1 MDIRPRGMTRDGGAS
16 QTNKLAERLHEI
28 RERGGLRRVAELGAV
43 DLEARTVEL
52 SFSSEVEYER
62 WFGIEV
68 LSHDANAVDMSRLNN
83 GAPVLWMHDWDD
95 QRGVVESARIDGD
108 RKGRAIVRFS
118 KSAAGEQLMQDVA
131 DKIITKVSVGY
142 LVNGMKLTEERA
154 DVDVYTVTDWLP
166 FEISFV
172 SVPADDTVGVGRSA
186 SQNPQEEKPAKP
198 ADNPTQVQ
206 NSAAGRGST
215 KERPTMKFRTF
226 RDAQGNLCRVA
237 VDEAGNDVGDVEI
250 IERAG
255 VGDAAA
261 QARGQDAERARVRE
275 LTEMGRQYGQVDK
288 ALEFI
293 AGGKSADDFRRELL
307 ADYATERSKKP
318 MAEQVKEGEVG
329 LTDREARSYSIMR
342 AVRALANPNNKQ
354 YQKDAAFEIECSI
367 AAAEKAGKESRG
379 LMIPADVLNRAFATT
394 TPAGGPGSNA
404 IATNLLA
411 DQFIELLRHR
421 TWALKRVTSM
431 GGLVGNVDIPRQNSA
446 TQAYWVG
453 EGGAASES
461 EPGIDQI
468 AFSPKTLAAYT
479 DITRRLMLQSTPDA
493 ELIVRNDLLKVMALA
508 LDKAVLYGSGA
519 AGQPKGLLQQ
529 TGIHAVA
536 TADVYPSYAE
546 YVQMETDVAAADA
559 DVGSLSYVVNARAR
573 GAAKTT
579 LKFPGAAIAQ
589 GGTVWESGNTING
602 YATDVTNQLVDGDSF
617 FGNWADFIVAMW
629 SGLDMM
635 VDPYSLSTSGGT
647 RIVVFQDVD
656 MNIRH
661 KESFTYASKTAVAN
675 P

>member
-1 MDIRPRGMTRDGGAS
+1 MNIQRIMTRDGGAS

-28 RERGGLRRVAELGAV
+28 RERGGLQRVADVGAV

-62 WFGIEV
+62 WFGIEI
-68 LSHDANAVDMSRLNN
+68 LSHDAGAVDLSRLQN
-83 GAPVLWMHDWDD
+83 GAPVLWMHNWDD
-95 QRGVVESARIDGD
+95 QRGVVESVRIDSD
-108 RKGRAIVRFS
+108 RKGRAVVRIS
-118 KSAAGEQLMQDVA
+118 RSPAGEQLLQDIA
-131 DKIITKVSVGY
+131 DGIITKVSVGY
-142 LVNGMKLTEERA
+142 LVNGMRLIEQRG
-154 DVDVYTVTDWLP
+154 DVDVYSVTDWLP

-172 SVPADDTVGVGRSA
+172 SVPADDTVGVGRKA
-186 SQNPQEEKPAKP
+186 EIPREETGAKP
-198 ADNPTQVQ
+198 ADNPTQVH

-215 KERPTMKFRTF
+215 KERQIMKFRTF

-237 VDEAGNDVGDVEI
+237 VDDAGNDTGDVEI
-250 IERAG
+250 IERAI
-255 VGDAAA
+255 DTSSAA
-261 QARGQDAERARVRE
+261 QQRGQETERARVRE

-288 ALEFI
+288 ALQFI
-293 AGGKSADDFRRELL
+293 AEGKSAEDFRRELL
-307 ADYATERSKKP
+307 ADFATERNARKP
-318 MAEQVKEGEVG
+318 LSEQVKEGELG
-329 LTDREARSYSIMR
+329 LTDKEARQFSIMR
-342 AVRALANPNNKQ
+342 AIRALANPNNKQ
-354 YQKDAAFEIECSI
+354 FQKDAAFEFECSR
-367 AAAEKAGKESRG
+367 AAEDQYGKQSKG
-379 LMIPADVLNRAFATT
+379 ILIPADVLNRAFSTT

-404 IATNLLA
+404 IAQNLLA
-411 DQFIELLRHR
+411 DQFIELLRHK
-421 TWALKRVTSM
+421 TWALKRVMTL

-453 EGGAASES
+453 EGASPNES

-468 AFSPKTLAAYT
+468 GFSPKTLAAYT

-508 LDKAVLYGSGA
+508 LDKAVLYG
-519 AGQPKGLLQQ
+519 AGTANTPKGLKNQ

-536 TADVYPSYAE
+536 LAGAYPTFQE
-546 YVQMETDVAAADA
+546 YVDMETEVAAADA
-559 DVGSLSYVVNARAR
+559 DVGSLSYVINARAR
-573 GAAKTT
+573 GDAKTT

-589 GGTVWESGNTING
+589 GGTIWEQGNTING
-602 YATDVTNQLVDGDSF
+602 YSVDVTNQIDDGDVW
-617 FGNWADFIVAMW
+617 FGNWSDFIVAMW

-661 KESFTYASKTAVAN
+661 PESFTYASKPAT

>member
-1 MDIRPRGMTRDGGAS
+1 MNIQRIMTRDAGPS

-43 DLEARTVEL
+43 DLDARTVEL
-52 SFSSEVEYER
+52 SFSSEDAEVAR
-62 WFGIEV
+62 WFGIEK
-68 LSHDANAVDMSRLNN
+68 LSHSAGAVDMSRLNN

-108 RKGRAIVRFS
+108 RKGRAVVRFS
-118 KSAAGEQLMQDVA
+118 RSPAGEQLMQDVA

-142 LVNGMKLTEERA
+142 LVNGMKLAEERA
-154 DVDVYTVTDWLP
+154 DDNVYLVTEWQP

-172 SVPADDTVGVGRSA
+172 SVPADDSVGVGRSA
-186 SQNPQEEKPAKP
+186 PQNPREEKPVKP
-198 ADNPTQVQ
+198 VDNSTIINSDPTNQ
-206 NSAAGRGST
+206 RT
-215 KERPTMKFRTF
+215 DRTMNEKIL
-226 RDAQGNLCRVA
+226 RDASGNLVRA
-237 VDEAGNDVGDVEI
+237 MVDENGSITKVLEVLEKAGEDTS
-250 IERAG
+250 
-255 VGDAAA
+255 AA
-261 QARGQDAERARVRE
+261 QARGQDTERTRVRE
-275 LTEMGRQYGQVDK
+275 LTEMGRQYDATEM
-288 ALEFI
+288 ALEHI
-293 AGGKSADDFRRELL
+293 ASGASPQDMQRALLGRFADKRNQR
-307 ADYATERSKKP
+307 P
-318 MAEQVKEGEVG
+318 MSEQVKDGEVG
-329 LTDREARSYSIMR
+329 MTDREARSYSIMR

-379 LMIPADVLNRAFATT
+379 LMIPADVLNRAFSTT

-421 TWALKRVTSM
+421 TWALKRCTSM

-453 EGGAASES
+453 EGAAPSES

-536 TADVYPSYAE
+536 LADVYPSYAE

-579 LKFPGAAIAQ
+579 LKFPAAAIAQ

-617 FGNWADFIVAMW
+617 FGNWADFIIAMW

>member
-1 MDIRPRGMTRDGGAS
+1 MRNRMMTRDGGAQ

-68 LSHDANAVDMSRLNN
+68 LSHDAGAVDMSRLNN

-142 LVNGMKLTEERA
+142 MVNGMKLTEERA
-154 DVDVYTVTDWLP
+154 DIDVYTVTDWQP

-186 SQNPQEEKPAKP
+186 EIPREETPRAAAENPS
-198 ADNPTQVQ
+198 QVQ
-206 NSAAGRGST
+206 NSAATRGLTEDHS
-215 KERPTMKFRTF
+215 TMKYRTF

-237 VDEAGNDVGDVEI
+237 VDDAGNDVGNIEI
-250 IERAG
+250 IERAA
-255 VGDAAA
+255 DTAAAA
-261 QARGQDAERARVRE
+261 QARGADAERARVRDL
-275 LTEMGRQYGQVDK
+275 LTMGREYNAVEK
-288 ALEFI
+288 AAKFI
-293 AGGKSADDFRRELL
+293 EEGKTADDLRRELL
-307 ADYATERSKKP
+307 ADFAAQRSARP
-318 MAEQVKEGEVG
+318 MADQVKESEIG
-329 LTDREARSYSIMR
+329 LTDKEARRFSIMT
-342 AVRALANPNNKQ
+342 AVRALANPNNRA
-354 YQKDAAFEIECSI
+354 YQEAAAFEYECSR
-367 AAAEKAGKESRG
+367 AAAAMAGKESRG
-379 LMIPADVLNRAFATT
+379 IMIPSDVLNRAFSTT

-421 TWALKRVTSM
+421 TWALKRVTTM

-446 TQAYWVG
+446 SQAYWVG
-453 EGGAASES
+453 EGGTPTES

-468 AFSPKTLAAYT
+468 SFSPKTLAAYT

-508 LDKAVLYGSGA
+508 LDKAVIYATGA
-519 AGQPKGLLQQ
+519 NNQPKGLLAQ

-536 TADVYPSYAE
+536 LAAANASFAE
-546 YVQMETDVAAADA
+546 FVQMETDIAAADA
-559 DVGSLSYVVNARAR
+559 DVGRMSYVINAVAR

-579 LKFPGAAIAQ
+579 LKFPGVNGSQTI
-589 GGTVWESGNTING
+589 WEQGNTING
-602 YATDVTNQLVDGDSF
+602 YDVDVTNQLAAGDYF
-617 FGNWADFIVAMW
+617 FGNWADFIMAMW

-647 RIVVFQDVD
+647 RIIVFQDVD
-656 MNIRH
+656 MNVRH
-661 KESFTYASKTAVAN
+661 VQSFTYASATATAN

>member
-1 MDIRPRGMTRDGGAS
+1 MDIRPRGMRMMTRDGNPS

-43 DLEARTVEL
+43 DMEARTVEL

-68 LSHDANAVDMSRLNN
+68 LSHDAGAVDMSRLNN
-83 GAPVLWMHDWDD
+83 SAPVLWMHDWDD

-206 NSAAGRGST
+206 SRTTPKGNETMNEKILRDAAGNLVRA
-215 KERPTMKFRTF
+215 RV
-226 RDAQGNLCRVA
+226 DADGKI
-237 VDEAGNDVGDVEI
+237 VEVLEM

-255 VGDAAA
+255 ADAAAA
-261 QARGQDAERARVRE
+261 QARGQDAERNRVRE
-275 LTEMGRQYGQVDK
+275 LMELGRAYGAVEK
-288 ALEFI
+288 AAKFAEE
-293 AGGKSADDFRRELL
+293 GKTAADLQRELL
-307 ADYATERSKKP
+307 ADFATARAAKP
-318 MAEQVKEGEVG
+318 LSEQEKDAKLG
-329 LTDREARSYSIMR
+329 LTEKEVRKFSIFR
-342 AVRALANPNNKQ
+342 AVRALLPTATAADRNA
-354 YQKDAAFEIECSI
+354 AAFEFECSRE
-367 AAAEKAGKESRG
+367 AEKLYGKQSKG
-379 LMIPADVLNRAFATT
+379 IMIPADVLSDRAFSTT

-404 IATNLLA
+404 VAQNLLA
-411 DQFIELLRHR
+411 GSFIELLRNR
-421 TWALKRVTSM
+421 AWLLRYATTM
-431 GGLVGNVDIPRQNSA
+431 GGLVGNVDIPRQNAA

-453 EGGAASES
+453 EGGAPTSG
-461 EPGIDQI
+461 EPGLDQI
-468 AFSPKTLAAYT
+468 HFTPKTLGAYT
-479 DITRRLMLQSTPDA
+479 DITRRLMEQATPDA
-493 ELIVRNDLLKVMALA
+493 ELIVRNDILRVMALA
-508 LDKAVLYGSGA
+508 LDKAGIYGTGSTN
-519 AGQPKGLLQQ
+519 QPKGLKLQ
-529 TGIHAVA
+529 TGINAVDFA
-536 TADVYPSYAE
+536 TAGKPTFPELVD
-546 YVQMETDVAAADA
+546 METQIALDNA
-559 DVGSLSYVVNARAR
+559 DVDSMVYAFNAGIR
-573 GAAKTT
+573 GYAKTA
-579 LKFPGAAIAQ
+579 LKFPGTAAS
-589 GGTVWESGNTING
+589 GTIWEPGNTVNG
-602 YATDVTNQLVDGDSF
+602 YNTAVSNQIAAGEVF

-629 SGLDMM
+629 SGLDLM

-647 RIVVFQDVD
+647 RIVALQDVD
-656 MNIRH
+656 FNIRH
-661 KESFTYASKTAVAN
+661 PESFCYGSDTVT

>member
-1 MDIRPRGMTRDGGAS
+1 MMTRDGGAS

-95 QRGVVESARIDGD
+95 QRGVVESARIDSD

-186 SQNPQEEKPAKP
+186 KNPQEETPPKQ
-198 ADNPTQVQ
+198 ADNPTQIQ
-206 NSAAGRGST
+206 NIAAGRGST
-215 KERPTMKFRTF
+215 EDQPTMKYRTF

-237 VDEAGNDVGDVEI
+237 VDDAGNDVGAVEI
-250 IERAG
+250 TERAG
-255 VGDAAA
+255 ADVAAA
-261 QARGQDAERARVRE
+261 QARGQDAERARARE

-293 AGGKSADDFRRELL
+293 AAGKSVEDFRRELL
-307 ADYATERSKKP
+307 ADFATQRAQRP
-318 MAEQVKEGEVG
+318 MSDQVKDGEVG
-329 LTDREARSYSIMR
+329 MTDKEARSFSILR
-342 AVRALANPNNKQ
+342 AVRALANPTNAQ
-354 YQKDAAFEIECSI
+354 YQKEAAFEIECSR
-367 AAAEKAGKESRG
+367 AAQEKSGKQSRG
-379 LMIPADVLNRAFATT
+379 LMIPADVLNRAFSTT
-394 TPAGGPGSNA
+394 TPSGGPGSNT

-446 TQAYWVG
+446 AQAYWIG
-453 EGGAASES
+453 EGSDAPES

-468 AFSPKTLAAYT
+468 GFSPKTLAART
-479 DITRRLMLQSTPDA
+479 EITRRLMLQSTPDA
-493 ELIVRNDLLKVMALA
+493 EMIVRNDLLKVMALA
-508 LDKAVLYGSGA
+508 LDKAVIYGSGA

-536 TADVYPSYAE
+536 LADVFPSYAE

-559 DVGSLSYVVNARAR
+559 DVGSLSYVINAKAR

-579 LKFPGAAIAQ
+579 LQFPNVNGSQRI
-589 GGTVWESGNTING
+589 WEPGNTING
-602 YATDVTNQLVDGDSF
+602 YATDVTNQLVDGDAF
-617 FGNWADFIVAMW
+617 FGNWSDFILAMW

-635 VDPYSLSTSGGT
+635 VDPYSLSASGGT
-647 RIVVFQDVD
+647 RIVLFQDVD

>member
-1 MDIRPRGMTRDGGAS
+1 MSKKNRRRHRGMTRDNNQA
-16 QTNKLAERLHEI
+16 QTNKLAERLHAI
-28 RERGGLRRVAELGAV
+28 REAGGLQRFADLGTV

-68 LSHDANAVDMSRLNN
+68 LSHDASAVDMSRLQN
-83 GAPVLWMHDWDD
+83 GAPVLWMHDWCD
-95 QRGVVESARIDGD
+95 QRGVVESARIDTD

-118 KSAAGEQLMQDVA
+118 KSEAGEQLMQDVA

-142 LVNGMKLTEERA
+142 TVDGMKLTEERG
-154 DVDVYTVTDWLP
+154 DVDVYTVTDWMP

-186 SQNPQEEKPAKP
+186 KNPQEENKLPAADNSASSKKPA
-198 ADNPTQVQ
+198 AARVQ
-206 NSAAGRGST
+206 TEDKQN
-215 KERPTMKFRTF
+215 MKHRTF

-237 VDEAGNDVGDVEI
+237 VDEAGADIAGTLEV
-250 IERAG
+250 IEHAG
-255 VGDAAA
+255 AERQFGA
-261 QARGQDAERARVRE
+261 DAERARVRE
-275 LTEMGRQYGQVDK
+275 LTEMGRQYGAADK
-288 ALEFI
+288 ASQFI
-293 AGGKSADDFRRELL
+293 LDGKTAEDFRRELL
-307 ADYATERSKKP
+307 ADFATQRAQKP
-318 MAEQVKEGEVG
+318 MAEQLKDGEVG
-329 LTDREARSYSIMR
+329 LTDKEARSYSIMR

-354 YQKDAAFEIECSI
+354 FQKDAAFEIECSI
-367 AAAEKAGKESRG
+367 AAADKAGKESRG
-379 LMIPADVLNRAFATT
+379 LMIPADVLNRAFSTT
-394 TPAGGPGSNA
+394 TPSGGPGSNA
-404 IATNLLA
+404 IATNLMA

-421 TWALKRVTSM
+421 TWALKRVTTM

-453 EGGAASES
+453 EGAAPSES

-479 DITRRLMLQSTPDA
+479 DITRKLMLQSTPDA

-508 LDKAVLYGSGA
+508 LDHAVLYGSGSA
-519 AGQPKGLLQQ
+519 NQPKGLINQ
-529 TGIHAVA
+529 TGINAVPLAAA
-536 TADVYPSYAE
+536 TPTFAE
-546 YVQMETDVAAADA
+546 LVAMETAIAVADA
-559 DVGSLSYVVNARAR
+559 DVGSMSYVFNPADR
-573 GAAKTT
+573 GAFKTT
-579 LKFPGAAIAQ
+579 LKFPGVNGASTI
-589 GGTVWESGNTING
+589 WEPGNTVNG
-602 YATDVTNQLVDGDSF
+602 YDTDVTNQIATGDRF

-661 KESFTYASKTAVAN
+661 PQSFAYAKYTA
-675 P
+675 

>member
-1 MDIRPRGMTRDGGAS
+1 MRNRIMTRDGGAQ

-28 RERGGLRRVAELGAV
+28 KERGGLQRVADVGAV

-62 WFGIEV
+62 WFGIEI
-68 LSHDANAVDMSRLNN
+68 LSHEAGAIDLSRLQN
-83 GAPVLWMHDWDD
+83 GAPVLWMHNWDD
-95 QRGVVESARIDGD
+95 QRGVVESVRIDSD
-108 RKGRAIVRFS
+108 RKGRAVVRLS
-118 KSAAGEQLMQDVA
+118 RSPAGEQLLQDIA
-131 DKIITKVSVGY
+131 DGIITKVSVGY
-142 LVNGMKLTEERA
+142 LVNGMRLIEQRG
-154 DVDVYTVTDWLP
+154 DVDVYSVTDWLP

-172 SVPADDTVGVGRSA
+172 SVPADDTVGVGRKA
-186 SQNPQEEKPAKP
+186 EIPQEEKPAKQ
-198 ADNPTQVQ
+198 ADNPTQIQ
-206 NSAAGRGST
+206 NIAAGRGST
-215 KERPTMKFRTF
+215 EDQPTMKYRTF

-237 VDEAGNDVGDVEI
+237 VDDAGNDVGAVEI
-250 IERAG
+250 TERAG
-255 VGDAAA
+255 ADVAAA

-275 LTEMGRQYGQVDK
+275 LTEMGRQYDKVDK

-293 AGGKSADDFRRELL
+293 AAGKSAEDFRRELL
-307 ADYATERSKKP
+307 ADFATKRNAEKP
-318 MAEQVKEGEVG
+318 LSEQVKDGEVG
-329 LTDREARSYSIMR
+329 LTDKEARSFSIMR
-342 AVRALANPNNKQ
+342 AIRALANPTNAA
-354 YQKDAAFEIECSI
+354 YQREAAFEFECSR
-367 AAAEKAGKESRG
+367 AAQDKSGKQSRG
-379 LMIPADVLNRAFATT
+379 LMIPADVLNRAFSTT
-394 TPAGGPGSNA
+394 TPSGGPGSNA

-446 TQAYWVG
+446 AQAYWIG
-453 EGGAASES
+453 EGSDAPES

-468 AFSPKTLAAYT
+468 GFSPKTLAART
-479 DITRRLMLQSTPDA
+479 EITRRLMLQSTPDA
-493 ELIVRNDLLKVMALA
+493 EMIVRNDLLKVMALA

-536 TADVYPSYAE
+536 LADVFPSYAE

-559 DVGSLSYVVNARAR
+559 DLGSLSYVINARAR

-579 LKFPGAAIAQ
+579 LQFPNVNGSQRI
-589 GGTVWESGNTING
+589 WEPGNTING
-602 YATDVTNQLVDGDSF
+602 YTVDVTNQLEAGDVF
-617 FGNWADFIVAMW
+617 FGNWSDFILALW

-635 VDPYSLSTSGGT
+635 VDPYSLSASGGT
-647 RIVVFQDVD
+647 RIVLFQDVD

-661 KESFTYASKTAVAN
+661 KESFTYASKTATAN